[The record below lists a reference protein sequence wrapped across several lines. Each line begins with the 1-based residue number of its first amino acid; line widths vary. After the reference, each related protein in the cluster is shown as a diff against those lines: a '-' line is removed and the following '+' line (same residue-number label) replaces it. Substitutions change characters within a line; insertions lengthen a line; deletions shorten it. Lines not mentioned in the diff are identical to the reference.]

1 VDARVIGR
9 LRRRRV
15 ELSVEDALA
24 RQISRLLDFLTV
36 ERGLSKN
43 TLEAYRRD
51 LMRYAAYLRA
61 SGITDGTRA
70 EENTIAGFVGDL
82 SGTEFAEG
90 KRYMASSV
98 ARALAA
104 VRTFHMF
111 LLREG
116 DTDVNPAQGVSRP
129 KVPRNLP
136 RPLALA
142 EVESMLAAPGEGD
155 VVGLR
160 DRAILETLYGA
171 GVRISE
177 LVGLD
182 VDDVDLEEGSVRV
195 FGKGSKERLV
205 PLGRF
210 AVQALHG
217 YLTRARPSMARTG
230 SGAAM
235 FLNQRG
241 GRLTRQGAA
250 KILSQA
256 ARRAGVKKRV
266 TPHTLRH
273 SFATHLLE
281 GGADVRVVQE
291 LLGHATL
298 TTTQIYTLVTGDRLR
313 EEYFSAH
320 PRARFAGVMQNRG
333 KHAED
338 PEAEEAPSARR
349 RGA

>member
-1 VDARVIGR
+1 
-9 LRRRRV
+9 
-15 ELSVEDALA
+15 VEDALA
-24 RQISRLLDFLTV
+24 GQIARLLDFLTV

-51 LMRYAAYLRA
+51 LSRYAAYLRTRE
-61 SGITDGTRA
+61 ITDGVLA
-70 EENTIAGFVGDL
+70 DENAIGGFVGHL
-82 SGTEFAEG
+82 SATEFAEG
-90 KRYMASSV
+90 QRYQASSV

-104 VRTFHMF
+104 VRTFHAF

-116 DTDVNPAQGVSRP
+116 DTDVDPARAVSRP

-136 RPLALA
+136 RPLAVS
-142 EVESMLAAPGEGD
+142 EVESMLTTPPEGD

-160 DRAILETLYGA
+160 DRAILEALYGA
-171 GVRISE
+171 GLRISE

-182 VDDVDLEEGSVRV
+182 VDDVDLEEGSIRV

-210 AVQALHG
+210 AVGAFEG
-217 YLTRARPSMARTG
+217 YLTRARPTLARTG

-250 KILSQA
+250 KILGRA
-256 ARRAGVKKRV
+256 ARKAGIKKRV

-320 PRARFAGVMQNRG
+320 PRARR
-333 KHAED
+333 K
-338 PEAEEAPSARR
+338 
-349 RGA
+349 GA